1 VNDSASSQ
9 SKDDSSLAAL
19 PPELASQSLS
29 RTNIILPVDAAIQA
43 IAHLSGQGRRL
54 ENWEGWV
61 KMRDGGRAKSL
72 AHSGS
77 FALPADPAR
86 AGEVAAAGI
95 RRAKAMWDRNPE
107 YPGATLYVELTFGA
121 V

>member
-1 VNDSASSQ
+1 VNDSSS
-9 SKDDSSLAAL
+9 SKPESGDLSAL
-19 PPELASQSLS
+19 PAEIASQSLS
-29 RTNIILPVDAAIQA
+29 RGSIILPVDAALRA
-43 IAHLSGQGRRL
+43 IAFLAGRGRRL

-77 FALPADPAR
+77 FALPGDPAR
-86 AGEVAAAGI
+86 AAEAATRGI
-95 RRAKAMWDRNPE
+95 EQSRDRWNRDPE

-121 V
+121 